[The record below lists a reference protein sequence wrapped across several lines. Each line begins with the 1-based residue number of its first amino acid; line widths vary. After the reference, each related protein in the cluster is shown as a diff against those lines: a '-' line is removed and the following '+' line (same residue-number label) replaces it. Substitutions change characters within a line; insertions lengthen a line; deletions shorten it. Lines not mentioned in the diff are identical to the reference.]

1 MRALG
6 DKVRARRLAIKM
18 GVKVAQ
24 GSEGALADAKE
35 ARDVAKDVGY
45 PVMLKASAGG
55 GGMGMRVVHEA
66 KELEKA
72 FASASEQAQKAFGDG
87 AMFLEKYLER
97 PRHIEV
103 QVLGDADGSVR
114 HLFERECSIQRRHQ
128 KLIEEAPSPGLD
140 DAQRREVADRAVTL
154 AEAAGY
160 TNAGT
165 VEFLFQDGEFY
176 FNEVNTRLQVEHPV
190 TEAVTGVDLVA
201 WQVRIAAG
209 QALTLRQEDVA
220 LRGHAVECRLNAE
233 DPVHQFRPTPGPVTR
248 YEAPQGPG
256 VRIDTALYTGWTV
269 PSQYD
274 NLVAKIIT
282 WAPDRD
288 ASLSRMRLAL
298 TDLRLDGFTTNRS
311 LHLRILDDEV
321 FAAGE
326 LSTRFLEE
334 RKILEALE
342 AEAAGRRREAA
353 LVASALAMA
362 PQGGLGS
369 LAVRHTMPPR
379 RQAP

>member
-1 MRALG
+1 
-6 DKVRARRLAIKM
+6 
-18 GVKVAQ
+18 
-24 GSEGALADAKE
+24 
-35 ARDVAKDVGY
+35 
-45 PVMLKASAGG
+45 
-55 GGMGMRVVHEA
+55 
-66 KELEKA
+66 
-72 FASASEQAQKAFGDG
+72 
-87 AMFLEKYLER
+87 MFLEKYLER

-103 QVLGDADGSVR
+103 QVLGDADGLVR

-165 VEFLFQDGEFY
+165 VEFLFQDDEFY

-201 WQVRIAAG
+201 WQIRIAAG
-209 QALTLRQEDVA
+209 QALTLRQDDVA
-220 LRGHAVECRLNAE
+220 LRGHAIECRLNAE

-248 YEAPQGPG
+248 YEAPRGPG
-256 VRIDTALYTGWTV
+256 VRIDTALYAGWTV

-274 NLVAKIIT
+274 NLVAKLIT

-288 ASLSRMRLAL
+288 AALSRMRLAL
-298 TDLRLDGFTTNRS
+298 ADLKLDGFTTNRR

-321 FAAGE
+321 FAAGD

-334 RKILEALE
+334 RKILEGLE

-353 LVASALAMA
+353 LVAAALAMA